1 MTKPKTSDAAQTAL
15 QRRQTS
21 ELRRLARQRDT
32 TLAWYHEVGSTL
44 KVLAPKSSKRSI
56 ETYAAEVF
64 KNEKFATTLYACR
77 KFADAIPTRSLPS
90 LDGLNW
96 AIVHHLIFADDKHR
110 PKIIAKLQRER
121 RRKERIGE
129 PLTPLEA
136 RMIVQE
142 IRGKSPIRRAK
153 QSKIPTLGPKSALRE
168 TVRLSD
174 DWIRYCRAWLKIVA
188 KRNAQLSKRTRRTSD
203 HAEWLS
209 LIESARSAIKAL
221 REDAEE
227 QLRRLSV
234 PKKILKK
241 ASNR

>member
-1 MTKPKTSDAAQTAL
+1 MTTAFSPNA
-15 QRRQTS
+15 TPS
-21 ELRRLARQRDT
+21 SHIRRLTTKLRKLAEQRNT
-32 TLAWYHEVGSTL
+32 TLRWYHEVGSVV
-44 KVLAPKSSKRSI
+44 KELAPKSSKRSI
-56 ETYAAEVF
+56 ETFATEIF

-77 KFADAIPTRSLPS
+77 KFADAIPSQQLPS
-90 LDGLNW
+90 LNGLNW
-96 AIVHHLIFADDKHR
+96 AIVHHLIFADDKQR
-110 PKIIAKLQRER
+110 PTIVATLQRER

-129 PLTPLEA
+129 RLTPLEA

-174 DWIRYCRAWLKIVA
+174 DWIRYCRAWLTIVA

-203 HAEWLS
+203 IAEWMS

-221 REDAEE
+221 REDADE

-234 PKKILKK
+234 PTKLSKTRRK
-241 ASNR
+241 